1 MLRRASFGREPQ
13 KWPHPRCHPIQ
24 LLDVGGTLKCDISGW
39 GEAFII
45 YSIIYVLY
53 RVIYIYLFRMYLF
66 LLIHPKITAVRLEM
80 VEIGMFLL
88 PFFACAMSAGFEAN
102 GTG

>member
-1 MLRRASFGREPQ
+1 MPASVGSLRNGRIRDVTRSNSWMSGESSNVTFQ
-13 KWPHPRCHPIQ
+13 
-24 LLDVGGTLKCDISGW
+24 VGGKHSLYAYYI
-39 GEAFII
+39 
-45 YSIIYVLY
+45 VLY

-88 PFFACAMSAGFEAN
+88 PFFVCAMSAGFEAN